1 MVRESFVGF
10 GMGMAVPIL
19 KLVRAGLGLVLVLAM
34 LLSGEARAAQDD
46 VALYKRAVEKSFAA
60 WLEALWPDAEAA
72 GVSRKTFD
80 ANVKG
85 LKLNWSLPHLVLP
98 DPAGPDG
105 PALPQ
110 ALAALAKPLHQPEFD
125 IPANYFNKNTLNVL
139 ASTGRGKMKQWAPQ
153 LGAIQKQYGVPASI
167 VVAIWGR
174 ETGYGKVDMPF
185 DALSAIATQGF
196 MGRRPDVF
204 RQEVIAAL
212 KILEENQATRSEM
225 RSSWAGAMGYTQFL
239 PSDFD
244 KYAVDF
250 DGSGRRDIWNSIPD
264 ALASTANSLR
274 SQGWDGKQSWGY
286 EVTLPDGFDCTQQ
299 GPDKAHPIAEWVK
312 LGVRRVKGGTFP
324 EAKLQD
330 SAFLVLPAGLK
341 GPAFLA
347 TNNFS
352 VLKLYNNSDVYA
364 IFVGHV
370 ADMIAS
376 GAPVAFTGEWRPVE
390 RLPRDRIQRFQ
401 EALVAKGHDVGKVD
415 GLAGFK
421 TRRTIGLE
429 EQGLGMKLTC
439 YPSAAL
445 VDAVL
450 KEARAQGAGAA
461 AAESPKE

>member
-1 MVRESFVGF
+1 
-10 GMGMAVPIL
+10 MAVTTA
-19 KLVRAGLGLVLVLAM
+19 KLVRAALGLVLALS
-34 LLSGEARAAQDD
+34 LLLPGAAQAAEDD
-46 VALYKRAVEKSFAA
+46 VAHYKRAVEKSFAA

-72 GVSRKTFD
+72 GISRKTFD
-80 ANVKG
+80 ANLKG

-105 PALPQ
+105 PPLPQ
-110 ALAALAKPLHQPEFD
+110 ALAAKVKPLHQPEFD

-139 ASTGRGKMKQWAPQ
+139 ASTGRGKMQQWAPE
-153 LGAIQKQYGVPASI
+153 LGAIQKRYGVPASI

-174 ETGYGKVDMPF
+174 ETGFGKVDMPF

-212 KILEENQATRSEM
+212 KILEDGHATRADM

-239 PSDFD
+239 PSDFE

-250 DGSGRRDIWNSIPD
+250 DGDGKGDIWNSIPD
-264 ALASTANSLR
+264 ALSSTANSLR
-274 SQGWDGKQSWGY
+274 TQGWDGKQAWGY
-286 EVTLPDGFDCTQQ
+286 EVTLPDGFDCTEQ
-299 GPDKAHPIAEWVK
+299 GPDKARPIAEWVK
-312 LGVRRVKGGTFP
+312 LGVKRVKDRAFP
-324 EAKLQD
+324 EDKLQD

-341 GPAFLA
+341 GPAFLG

-376 GAPVAFTGEWRPVE
+376 AAPVAFAGEWRPVE

-429 EQGLGMKLTC
+429 EQKLGMKLTC

-445 VDAVL
+445 VDSVL
-450 KEARAQGAGAA
+450 KGARAEGAGAA
-461 AAESPKE
+461 TAESPTE